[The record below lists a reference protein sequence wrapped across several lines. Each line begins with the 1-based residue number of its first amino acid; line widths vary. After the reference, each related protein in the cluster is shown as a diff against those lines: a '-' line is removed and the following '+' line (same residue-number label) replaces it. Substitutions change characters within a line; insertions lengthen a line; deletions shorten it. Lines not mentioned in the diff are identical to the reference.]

1 LNQNNKIQ
9 DPRFGPFSAL
19 PNETSVRY
27 LLPQVKR
34 HFVAAP
40 VAAPIAAIL
49 LTEDLMLRFSK
60 LGVTSALAV
69 AAMALTPIAAHAE
82 ALTLKSDDYVGI
94 SFWLISMALV
104 ASTAFFFLETQRVDG
119 KWKTSLTVSGL
130 VTLIAAVHY
139 FYMRDVWVMTGETP
153 TVYRYIDWLITVPL
167 LMIEFYLILRA
178 ITAVSGGVFWRLM
191 IGTLVML
198 VGGYAGEIGYI
209 NAWAGFIIG
218 MLGWA
223 YILYEIF
230 AGEASRVAAEKAP
243 ASVQSA
249 FSTMRW
255 IVTIGWAIYPL
266 GYFMGYL
273 NGAVSD
279 EALNVIYN
287 IADVWNKIAFGVII
301 WNVAVTESES
311 SK

>member
-1 LNQNNKIQ
+1 
-9 DPRFGPFSAL
+9 
-19 PNETSVRY
+19 
-27 LLPQVKR
+27 
-34 HFVAAP
+34 
-40 VAAPIAAIL
+40 
-49 LTEDLMLRFSK
+49 MLRFSK

-301 WNVAVTESES
+301 WNVAVTESQS